1 MDQNK
6 LFIGSLP
13 WAITSDSL
21 KELFAK
27 YGEIT
32 EAIVITDRATG
43 RSKGFGFVTFATA
56 EAAQAALEMDKQQ
69 VEGRPIVVS
78 MAKPKENTGDRR

>member
-27 YGEIT
+27 YGDIT

-78 MAKPKENTGDRR
+78 MAKPKENSGDRR

>member
-27 YGEIT
+27 YGDIT

-56 EAAQAALEMDKQQ
+56 EAAKAALEMDKQQ

>member
-13 WAITSDSL
+13 WAINSDSL
-21 KELFAK
+21 RDLFSK
-27 YGEIT
+27 YGEIV

-56 EAAQAALEMDKQQ
+56 EAAQAALEMDKQE
-69 VEGRPIVVS
+69 VEGRPIVVNV
-78 MAKPKENTGDRR
+78 AKPKENRDDRR